1 MTVNSLSSSHTSAA
15 SQASQPAARLPQNQ
29 PETQKGGA
37 PQDKVTLS
45 PAAQQSKAAPKSS
58 GDVDHD
64 GDSH

>member
-1 MTVNSLSSSHTSAA
+1 LINPVSSSSPA
-15 SQASQPAARLPQNQ
+15 SQAEQVSSPATRPAPQAQQASQQ
-29 PETQKGGA
+29 

-45 PAAQQSKAAPKSS
+45 RS